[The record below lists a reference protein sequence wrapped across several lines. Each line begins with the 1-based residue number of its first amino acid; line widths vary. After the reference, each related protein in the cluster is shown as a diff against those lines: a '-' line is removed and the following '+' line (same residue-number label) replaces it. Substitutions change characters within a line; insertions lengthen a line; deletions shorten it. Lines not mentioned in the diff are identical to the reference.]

1 MIGDAL
7 ELEGVNTERARRVG
21 NKSNERNAPR
31 TIVAKFSNYK
41 DKQAVLLVT
50 NKLKGKDYL
59 KETLEIRKENWQAV
73 KRLRSQGVYTYLVY
87 GRIVTKEK
95 FCKQQNE

>member
-41 DKQAVLLVT
+41 DKQAVQC
-50 NKLKGKDYL
+50 YL